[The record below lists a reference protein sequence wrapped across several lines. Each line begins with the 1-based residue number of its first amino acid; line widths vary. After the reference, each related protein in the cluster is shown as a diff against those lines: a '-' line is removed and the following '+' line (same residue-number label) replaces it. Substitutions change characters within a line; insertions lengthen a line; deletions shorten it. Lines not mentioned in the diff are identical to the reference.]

1 MGTQELSEAG
11 VFAVHIAAAHG
22 IFAALVGL
30 LLVHKTIGVL
40 IQLFA
45 HALVIL
51 QIGLQRRMV
60 LQELLI
66 FYKGRI
72 ATKLFCGF
80 AMSIEEAIELCQ
92 FSATTIAST
101 VCISVGIT
109 IAVLADVIILV
120 VKTSRVLA
128 AIVTLF
134 LTHEGVWILRQIFA
148 HSRMFLKKG
157 LQCGV
162 TLDELLI
169 LYERW
174 VAAKLLGHLA
184 MAVEK
189 LIKPTNLLPA
199 VVSFPCPL

>member
-66 FYKGRI
+66 FYQGRI
-72 ATKLFCGF
+72 ATNLFCGF
-80 AMSIEEAIELCQ
+80 
-92 FSATTIAST
+92 
-101 VCISVGIT
+101 
-109 IAVLADVIILV
+109 
-120 VKTSRVLA
+120 
-128 AIVTLF
+128 LF
-134 LTHEGVWILRQIFA
+134 L
-148 HSRMFLKKG
+148 
-157 LQCGV
+157 LQQPV
-162 TLDELLI
+162 QLYPLSTL
-169 LYERW
+169 
-174 VAAKLLGHLA
+174 
-184 MAVEK
+184 
-189 LIKPTNLLPA
+189 PTPT
-199 VVSFPCPL
+199 PLS